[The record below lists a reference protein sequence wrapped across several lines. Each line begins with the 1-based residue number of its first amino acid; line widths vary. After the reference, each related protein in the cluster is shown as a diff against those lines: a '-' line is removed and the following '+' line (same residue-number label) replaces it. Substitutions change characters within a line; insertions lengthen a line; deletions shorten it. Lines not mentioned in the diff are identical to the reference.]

1 MPSIHHRYLIKTLT
15 NPQPPGF
22 ADFLRGSIALA
33 QLCAIHSYEF
43 KLDISSHP
51 IFTLLDIPEEF
62 TSRLDYAEPT
72 LEILPPIPYDG
83 MKTSIVSH
91 LKGESDL
98 NILTNA
104 FYDEGSVET
113 QYKLMRTILQP
124 SQHLIAHIEDIKNS
138 TAIDYTQRYVII
150 HIRLGDKYL
159 VNKND
164 IPSNII
170 HNVRYHVERI
180 IQEHSRV
187 LLLADSFKL
196 KEQVKDLCQ
205 TTLTAPIHTGSLD
218 IEGVEDRMLNTLG
231 EFFIMSKASQIYCL
245 NFYDGSGYS
254 RICSKIYSI
263 PYHCISL

>member
-1 MPSIHHRYLIKTLT
+1 M
-15 NPQPPGF
+15 
-22 ADFLRGSIALA
+22 
-33 QLCAIHSYEF
+33 HSYEF
-43 KLDISSHP
+43 KFDVSCHP
-51 IFTLLDIPEEF
+51 IFTLLNIPEEY
-62 TSRLDYAEPT
+62 TSRLDHTEPT
-72 LEILPPIPYDG
+72 LEILPPIPYDA
-83 MKTSIVSH
+83 MKTTIISH
-91 LKGESDL
+91 LKGELDL

-104 FYDEGSVET
+104 FYDEGSVES
-113 QYKLMRTILQP
+113 QYKLMRTLLQP
-124 SQHLIAHIEDIKNS
+124 SQSVNTHIEYIKNS
-138 TAIDYTQRYVII
+138 TTIDYTQPYVII

-159 VNKND
+159 VDKND

-205 TTLTAPIHTGSLD
+205 TTLTTPIHTGSLD
-218 IEGVEDRMLNTLG
+218 TEGVEDKMLNTLG

-263 PYHCISL
+263 PYHCISI